1 MKLSKDQQKKITEKL
16 SKYDKSTCPICGND
30 GSWKFS
36 DVIFEICEYQRD
48 SSLIGGERVLPVIPL
63 TCDRCGHTQF
73 LNALILG
80 IVEQPIKK
88 EVEDEC

>member
-16 SKYDKSTCPICGND
+16 SKYDKSACSICGN

-36 DVIFEICEYQRD
+36 DAIFEICEYQSD
-48 SSLIGGERVLPVIPL
+48 SLIIGGERVLPVIPL
-63 TCDRCGHTQF
+63 ICDRCGHTQF
-73 LNALILG
+73 LNALLLG